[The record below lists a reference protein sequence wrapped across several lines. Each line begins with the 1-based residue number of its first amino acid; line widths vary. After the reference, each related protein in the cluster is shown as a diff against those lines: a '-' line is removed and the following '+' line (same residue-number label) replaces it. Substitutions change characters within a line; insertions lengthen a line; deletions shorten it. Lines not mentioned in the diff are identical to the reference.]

1 MSRDQLAQ
9 LLMGYIG
16 VAADSLE
23 FSLESLKEQKVLCDF
38 VLIVIILSIWSWSLL
53 QFCVNTTIVTNPEK
67 VDESEERQGT
77 RCCECYQSEIW
88 ALIVSVILQDAP
100 YLTMRLFLIIYL
112 GAINQMILFFTCK
125 NVMIITLQFYRLGVL
140 CYGSQDGV
148 TNTESGSS
156 GRRSDTGGNETGG
169 LMLDENLNVS

>member
-9 LLMGYIG
+9 LLISYIG

-23 FSLESLKEQKVLCDF
+23 FSLESLKEQKVLCD
-38 VLIVIILSIWSWSLL
+38 LILIIIILSIWSWSLL
-53 QFCVNTTIVTNPEK
+53 QFCVNTTIVANPDK

-77 RCCECYQSEIW
+77 VCCGCYQSEIW

-100 YLTMRLFLIIYL
+100 YLAMRLFLIIYV

-125 NVMIITLQFYRLGVL
+125 NVIIITLQFYRLGIL
-140 CYGSQDGV
+140 CCGSQDDV
-148 TNTESGSS
+148 TNQESRSS
-156 GRRSDTGGNETGG
+156 DRRDNTTGHQNGG
-169 LMLDENLNVS
+169 LVIDENLNIT